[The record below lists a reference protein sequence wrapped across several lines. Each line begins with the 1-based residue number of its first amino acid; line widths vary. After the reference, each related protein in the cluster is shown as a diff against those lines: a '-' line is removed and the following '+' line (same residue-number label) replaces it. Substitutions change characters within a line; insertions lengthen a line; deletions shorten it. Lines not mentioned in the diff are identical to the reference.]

1 MMMLD
6 VTVMSVTETGMK
18 FIMSRR
24 NYINSVRERWGEYE
38 CHYSCQDCDPATSC
52 KEGMTCYNDHLFT
65 EFLIQTLL
73 TELNVDPTRVHA
85 SGLSNGA
92 GGKPSPQFD
101 TPHLDNH
108 TVQLGAIAFLPCT
121 IKNLG
126 NRSSLSDKPTLSTY
140 YFITSGIENPLYFYL
155 DT

>member
-1 MMMLD
+1 MF
-6 VTVMSVTETGMK
+6 VHWY
-18 FIMSRR
+18 F
-24 NYINSVRERWGEYE
+24 N
-38 CHYSCQDCDPATSC
+38 
-52 KEGMTCYNDHLFT
+52 HLF
-65 EFLIQTLL
+65 
-73 TELNVDPTRVHA
+73 

-126 NRSSLSDKPTLSTY
+126 NRSVSKNVFSDSLFIVQNSLQTYDNSQNLLWFRLVIYIETKAAYFKSNEIVLMFTKPRQ
-140 YFITSGIENPLYFYL
+140 ERE
-155 DT
+155 